1 MRTIASTDV
10 RYVTLRD
17 NLSMI
22 ATIFSKHHF
31 VAAIL
36 AAARHMRRRRRLIF
50 LGLGVLA
57 AIGPATSGLGQT
69 SASAAFTPLHTYYI
83 APTGDDR
90 NSGTSPAAAWA
101 TPRHGVQCGDVIIAA
116 AGSYG
121 DHNFGTNNWGA
132 VSNCPSIRGGTDGKG
147 GVYFAALLCAGPDM
161 TSCSVDGGASEPFR
175 VDASNWAVEGFT
187 ATQKANGA
195 GACFTATSETNATLH
210 HIAFINDIASNCDY
224 AGFSTYSWTS
234 PGGVDQTAVVGA
246 IAYNTSPSTGGG
258 GICGSGAAIIPVDG
272 PDGSSGTHIFV
283 AGYFG
288 YRNINAASGA
298 GCNTDGEGLI
308 FDSWSCM
315 KYTHQGVAEQN
326 VWWANGNSGFEVFP
340 NCQSN
345 GDLAKIY
352 VFNNTSYGNEQDSRH
367 VGAAADIFLN
377 QVLPTPANRSHYQVL
392 HNLFVATEATSGN
405 NSTTPVYAAGIYLQN
420 TNTDLVYVDGNYIWQ
435 SNPGTKTTV
444 GSPNTDAY
452 VNNSH
457 MTTSFPF
464 GANTYDDPGFASPDN
479 LPRAAPNCIGYANTT
494 DCMNRG
500 YRIAANLTPSG
511 AAVGLGYQA
520 PGPCAADPYFPDWLK
535 GVVYLHWNGSRLT
548 ENSGL
553 ITKPCGL

>member
-1 MRTIASTDV
+1 
-10 RYVTLRD
+10 
-17 NLSMI
+17 MI
-22 ATIFSKHHF
+22 PAILIKHHF

-36 AAARHMRRRRRLIF
+36 AAARPIRRRPRLIF

-57 AIGPATSGLGQT
+57 AIAPAASGLGQT

-83 APTGDDR
+83 SPTGDDR
-90 NSGTSPAAAWA
+90 NPGTSSDAAWA
-101 TPRHGVQCGDVIIAA
+101 TPRHAVQCGDVIIAA
-116 AGSYG
+116 AGSYP

-132 VSNCPSIRGGTDGKG
+132 VSNCPSTRGGIDGNG
-147 GVYFAALLCAGPDM
+147 GVYFAALLCAGPDI
-161 TSCSVDGGASEPFR
+161 TSCSVDGGAYEPFR
-175 VDASNWAVEGFT
+175 VDASNWAVEGFA
-187 ATQKANGA
+187 ATQNATGNGA
-195 GACFTATSETNATLH
+195 CYTATSETNATLH
-210 HIAFINDIASNCDY
+210 HIAFINDVASNCDY
-224 AGFSTYSWTS
+224 AGFDTYSWTS

-246 IAYNTSPSTGGG
+246 IAYNSSPSTGGG
-258 GICGSGAAIIPVDG
+258 GICGSGISIIPVDG
-272 PDGSSGTHIFV
+272 PDTNSGTHIFV

-298 GCNTDGEGLI
+298 GCNTDGEGLN

-326 VWWANGNSGFEVFP
+326 VWWGNGNSGFEAFP
-340 NCQSN
+340 NCQNN
-345 GDLAKIY
+345 GDMVKIY
-352 VFNNTSYGNEQDSRH
+352 VFKNTSYGNEQDQKH
-367 VGAAADIFLN
+367 VGGAAEVFLN
-377 QVLPTPANRSHYQVL
+377 QVFPTVANNSAYNVN
-392 HNLFVATEATSGN
+392 HNVFIATQATIGN
-405 NSTTPVYAAGIYLQN
+405 NYTTPVFAAGIYLQN
-420 TNTDLVYVDGNYIWQ
+420 TNTNLVLIEKNDFWQ
-435 SNPGTKTTV
+435 SNPGTNTKA
-444 GSPNTDAY
+444 GAPNTDAY
-452 VNNSH
+452 INNSH
-457 MTTSFPF
+457 NTTSFPF
-464 GANTYDDPGFASPDN
+464 GANTYSDPGFASPNN
-479 LPRAAPNCIGYANTT
+479 LPTTAPNCSGYANTT